1 MNRAKRITGAF
12 LAAMTLLSACAGSST
27 QLEPQTAAKPDKSGI
42 KAVEAVIPD
51 PVAEGTDA
59 SKFVLGDAHW
69 EWWQDYREKV
79 DASRNRQEGMEQ
91 YYALIQKELLDNAA
105 DGNAVCSPLNIY
117 IALSMLAE
125 VTDGNTRKQILD
137 VLKAKDMDVLRERT
151 KALWDANYL
160 DTPVVKSLLAN
171 SMWLRNDIGYHGD
184 TLKRLAEVY
193 HASSYSGEMGSDQLN
208 EQLRK
213 WTDEHTGGL
222 LTEYTKDLEIQP
234 ESVLALIS
242 TIYYKAS
249 WNEKFLKDQTE
260 EGIFHGLAGDQA
272 VPMMH
277 RDDMMSLY
285 QTEHFQAVGLN
296 LADSGTMYFFLP
308 KEGCT
313 AQNIAADPEMIRIC
327 MDPSGMNSDYPL
339 VHLTVPKFDVSDKID
354 LPDHLKAL
362 GIKDALSAETA
373 DFSPLTEEV
382 KRIWLS
388 GAEHAAMVK
397 IDEEGVTGAAYTDL
411 AMAGAGMPQDEVD
424 FVLDRPFVFAVASPD
439 GSILFAGVVQNIE

>member
-1 MNRAKRITGAF
+1 MKIKRITGVF
-12 LAAMTLLSACAGSST
+12 LAAMPLLTACAGSNT
-27 QLEPQTAAKPDKSGI
+27 QTVVQNTAKSEKSEM
-42 KAVEAVIPD
+42 KAVEAVIPA

-59 SKFVLGDAHW
+59 AKFVLGDAHW

-79 DASRNRQEGMEQ
+79 DISNNQQEGMEQ
-91 YYALIQKELLDNAA
+91 YYALVQKELLA
-105 DGNAVCSPLNIY
+105 DGKYHNAVCSPLNIY
-117 IALSMLAE
+117 LALSMLAE
-125 VTDGNTRKQILD
+125 VTDGNTQKQILD
-137 VLKAKDMDVLRERT
+137 VLKAKDMNVLRSRT

-171 SMWLRNDIGYHGD
+171 SMWLRNDIGYHED
-184 TLKRLAEVY
+184 TLKRLAEEY

-208 EQLRK
+208 QQLRK

-222 LTEYTKDLEIQP
+222 LTEYTKDLELQP
-234 ESVLALIS
+234 EAVLALIS

-249 WNEKFLKDQTE
+249 WNDKFQKDRTE
-260 EGIFHGLAGDQA
+260 EGVFHGLAGDQA

-285 QTEHFQAVGLN
+285 QTEHFQAVGLG

-313 AQNIAADPEMIRIC
+313 AQDIAADPEMIRIC
-327 MDPSGMNSDYPL
+327 MDPSGMNSDYSL

-354 LPDHLKAL
+354 LLEHLKAL
-362 GIKDALSAETA
+362 GIQDALSAETA
-373 DFSPLTEEV
+373 DFSPLTDDV
-382 KRIWLS
+382 DLIWLS

-411 AMAGAGMPQDEVD
+411 EMCGAGMSQEEMD
-424 FVLDRPFVFAVASPD
+424 FILDRPFVFAVAAPD
-439 GSILFAGVVQNIE
+439 GSILFTGVVQIIE

>member
-1 MNRAKRITGAF
+1 MKIKRITGVF
-12 LAAMTLLSACAGSST
+12 LAAMTLLTACAGSNT
-27 QLEPQTAAKPDKSGI
+27 QTVVQNTAKSEKSEM
-42 KAVEAVIPD
+42 KAVEAVIPA

-59 SKFVLGDAHW
+59 AKFVLGDAHW

-79 DASRNRQEGMEQ
+79 DISNNRQEGMEQ
-91 YYALIQKELLDNAA
+91 YYALVQKELLA
-105 DGNAVCSPLNIY
+105 DGKYHNAVCSPLNIY
-117 IALSMLAE
+117 LALSMLAE
-125 VTDGNTRKQILD
+125 VTDGNTQKQILD
-137 VLKAKDMDVLRERT
+137 VLKAKDMDALRSRS

-171 SMWLRNDIGYHGD
+171 SMWLRNDIGYHED
-184 TLKRLAEVY
+184 TLKRLAEEY

-208 EQLRK
+208 QQLRK

-222 LTEYTKDLEIQP
+222 LTEYTKDLELQP
-234 ESVLALIS
+234 EAVLALIS

-249 WNEKFLKDQTE
+249 WNDKFQKDRTE
-260 EGIFHGLAGDQA
+260 EGVFHGLAGDQA
-272 VPMMH
+272 VSMMH

-285 QTEHFQAVGLN
+285 QAENFQAVGLG

-313 AQNIAADPEMIRIC
+313 AQDIAADPEMIRIC

-354 LPDHLKAL
+354 LLEHLKAL
-362 GIKDALSAETA
+362 GIQDAFSAETA
-373 DFSPLTEEV
+373 DFSPLTDDV
-382 KRIWLS
+382 DLIWLS
-388 GAEHAAMVK
+388 SAEHAAMVK

-411 AMAGAGMPQDEVD
+411 EMCGAGMPLEEMD
-424 FVLDRPFVFAVASPD
+424 FILDRPFVFAVAAPD
-439 GSILFAGVVQNIE
+439 GSILFTGVVQNVE

>member
-59 SKFVLGDAHW
+59 EKFIQGDAHW
-69 EWWQDYREKV
+69 DWWQAYREKV
-79 DASRNRQEGMEQ
+79 DASRGKQERMEQ
-91 YYALIQKELLDNAA
+91 YYELIQKELLDNAA
-105 DGNAVCSPLNIY
+105 AGNAVCSPLNIY

-137 VLKAKDMDVLRERT
+137 VLKAKDMDALRERT

-222 LTEYTKDLEIQP
+222 LTEYTKELELQP
-234 ESVLALIS
+234 EGVLALIS

-249 WNEKFLKDQTE
+249 WNEKFLKDRTE

-277 RDDMMSLY
+277 RDDMMGLH
-285 QTEHFQAVGLN
+285 QTEHFQAVGLG
-296 LADSGTMYFFLP
+296 LSDSGTMYFFLP
-308 KEGCT
+308 KEGFT
-313 AQNIAADPEMIRIC
+313 AQDIAADPEMIRIC
-327 MDPSGMNSDYPL
+327 MDPSGMNGEFSL
-339 VHLTVPKFDVSDKID
+339 VHLTVPRFDVSGRTD
-354 LPDHLKAL
+354 LLEHLKAL
-362 GIKDALSAETA
+362 GIQDALSAETS
-373 DFSPLTEEV
+373 DYSPLTDDV
-382 KRIWLS
+382 DMIWLS

-411 AMAGAGMPQDEVD
+411 AMAGAGMPQNEVD